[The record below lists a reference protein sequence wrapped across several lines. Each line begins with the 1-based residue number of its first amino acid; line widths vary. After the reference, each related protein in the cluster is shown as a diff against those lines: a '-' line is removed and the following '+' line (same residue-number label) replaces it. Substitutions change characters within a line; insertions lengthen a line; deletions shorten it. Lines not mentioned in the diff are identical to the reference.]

1 MKKVIAF
8 TASMIIS
15 AGSQAVECTGVV
27 SKIGVGVD
35 GHVVVSGP
43 GGLNSVFICN
53 INGITNGVTVDLCK
67 SMYSGLLTSYA
78 TGSPTII
85 SFTNNTACSAFQ
97 PWQYAQNIGWVIQ
110 QK

>member
-1 MKKVIAF
+1 MKAIAF
-8 TASMIIS
+8 AVSMIIS
-15 AGSQAVECTGVV
+15 TGLQAVECSGVV

-53 INGITNGVTVDLCK
+53 INGITNGITVDLCK
-67 SMYSGLLTSYA
+67 SMYSSLLSSYA
-78 TGSPTII
+78 SGSTAII
-85 SFTNNTACSAFQ
+85 SFTNNTACTAFQ
-97 PWQYAQNIGWVIQ
+97 SWQYAPNIGWVLQ